1 MRNRRVFF
9 RFHKYTHTMQNDNND
24 ILKIKQ
30 EFESLVSSVFQKD
43 NTGKRIDELEMM
55 MFKALQ
61 GIGKQL
67 LNLHIE
73 NEKKTEPK

>member
-1 MRNRRVFF
+1 
-9 RFHKYTHTMQNDNND
+9 MQNDNTD

-61 GIGKQL
+61 GIGKQM